1 MNAHRAS
8 DSREGTLD
16 EHESALAQWSRIDT
30 LLRRLVTRLTYA
42 AEGHAAPLDL
52 MLDRIRSEMRNT
64 TDEPTIEQLL
74 HELTEAVRSLDDL
87 VAPNPG
93 VTLPPTEIS
102 PPGNS
107 AGRDA
112 LLAVLDRLQ
121 LDETMLPYLGSLR
134 AAILETHELPGLAQQ
149 AEALASLVNHQLRQL
164 SEHKHAAET
173 LLAHV
178 TEQLV
183 ELTGY
188 ITREDADQRDGS
200 GARLQ
205 LNQHLIREIDALGSQ
220 MRQTNDLH
228 SLRREVESRIGAI
241 STHMKAF
248 REREEKRE
256 RDWQARAQRMSQ
268 RIREL
273 EHAAQ
278 SMEVSLNQKQEQ
290 AATDPLTGIANRRVY
305 EAHIVEICKQVRQ
318 NTSEVCLLVLDIDHF
333 KHINDRFGHA
343 AGDRALRIVADQLK
357 ARLRAGD
364 LLARYGGEEFVVVL
378 PGTSAQVGLRIAE
391 TLRAGIEG
399 IGFRGQQQPVSIT
412 LSCGVTQVQP
422 DDTAN
427 SVFER
432 ADRALYQ
439 AKRRG
444 RNRCEMG

>member
-8 DSREGTLD
+8 GSQAGTLD
-16 EHESALAQWSRIDT
+16 EDENALAQWSRIDT

-52 MLDRIRSEMRNT
+52 TLDKIRSEMRNA
-64 TDEPTIEQLL
+64 TDESTIEQLL
-74 HELTEAVRSLDDL
+74 HELTDAVRSLDDL
-87 VAPNPG
+87 VSPTPS
-93 VTLPPTEIS
+93 VTLPPPEIS
-102 PPGNS
+102 PPDS
-107 AGRDA
+107 AAGRDA

-121 LDETMLPYLGSLR
+121 LDETMLPYLGTLR
-134 AAILETHELPGLAQQ
+134 AAIMETHELGGLAQQ
-149 AEALASLVNHQLRQL
+149 AEALASVVNRQIRQL
-164 SEHKHAAET
+164 GEHRQAAET

-183 ELTGY
+183 ELTEY
-188 ITREDADQRDGS
+188 VTRENADQRDGS
-200 GARLQ
+200 GARQQ
-205 LNQHLIREIDALGSQ
+205 LDHHLIHEIDALGSQ

-228 SLRREVESRIGAI
+228 FLRREVESRIGAI

-256 RDWQARAQRMSQ
+256 RDWQARAQQMTQ

-278 SMEVSLNQKQEQ
+278 SMELSLSQKQQQ

-305 EAHIVEICKQVRQ
+305 EAHIGEICEQVRQ
-318 NTSEVCLLVLDIDHF
+318 HTAEVCLLVLDIDHF

-364 LLARYGGEEFVVVL
+364 LLARYGGEEFVAVL
-378 PGTSAQVGLRIAE
+378 SGTSAQAGLRIAE
-391 TLRAGIEG
+391 TLRATIEG

-432 ADRALYQ
+432 ADRALYL